1 MEIIR
6 VWPSATTLLLAI
18 AACASGTALF
28 THAPDGFHPLVI
40 EACMLP
46 APGCWIGVG
55 DHCGVFATTLPLDRF
70 EFSHG

>member
-40 EACMLP
+40 AACMLP
-46 APGCWIGVG
+46 LQVAGLVWVITAVSLQRRCN
-55 DHCGVFATTLPLDRF
+55 
-70 EFSHG
+70 

>member
-40 EACMLP
+40 AACMLP
-46 APGCWIGVG
+46 LQVAGLVLAIT
-55 DHCGVFATTLPLDRF
+55 AA
-70 EFSHG
+70 SS